1 MSQELRIAWLGPI
14 HSLITPVSLIRREC
28 WKTGWATRAERS
40 MLRVLEGGCSVPVGC
55 ETTLVEINPTGHANG
70 NGTTTPSVNGI
81 GRRLTRATDPHAA
94 KLTLHGTITSL
105 SGTKAVLSSI
115 SRQCYSLADVEKLG
129 ADVAAELIEGGGRE
143 ILEELGK
150 HVKEVAGDQDGVEI
164 AFESNGRAAV
174 NIPPASAKERRGSM
188 GQALSPT
195 RSSFAGLAK
204 SPTSTTHRTVF
215 KEGTQCLRPAAQSGR
230 GW

>member
-1 MSQELRIAWLGPI
+1 M
-14 HSLITPVSLIRREC
+14 
-28 WKTGWATRAERS
+28 
-40 MLRVLEGGCSVPVGC
+40 PVGC
-55 ETTLVEINPTGHANG
+55 ETTLVEISATGHANG
-70 NGTTTPSVNGI
+70 NGTSTPSVNGI

-115 SRQCYSLADVEKLG
+115 TRSCYSLADVEQLG
-129 ADVAAELIEGGGRE
+129 ADVAAELIDGGGRE

-150 HVKEVAGDQDGVEI
+150 HVKEVAGEDGVEI

-174 NIPPASAKERRGSM
+174 NIPPPTSKERRGSM

-195 RSSFAGLAK
+195 RASFKQGLAK
-204 SPTSTTHRTVF
+204 SPTHRTVF
-215 KEGTQCLRPAAQSGR
+215 REGTECLRPAAQSGR

>member
-1 MSQELRIAWLGPI
+1 
-14 HSLITPVSLIRREC
+14 
-28 WKTGWATRAERS
+28 

-55 ETTLVEINPTGHANG
+55 ETTLVEIAPTGHPNG
-70 NGTTTPSVNGI
+70 NGTSTPSVNGI

-115 SRQCYSLADVEKLG
+115 SRACYSLADVEKLG
-129 ADVAAELIEGGGRE
+129 ADVAAELIEGGGRD
-143 ILEELGK
+143 ILQELGK
-150 HVKEVAGDQDGVEI
+150 HVKEVQGEDGVEI

-174 NIPPASAKERRGSM
+174 NIPPPNAKERRGSM

-195 RSSFAGLAK
+195 RGAFKGLAK
-204 SPTSTTHRTVF
+204 SPTHRTVF
-215 KEGTQCLRPAAQSGR
+215 REGTECLRPAAQSGR